1 MLFVRFFEGEASG
14 MDRRRPLPTDQ
25 MQRLREAASA
35 CVDIPMIMRSLPD
48 AIRAACKQSVA
59 S

>member
-1 MLFVRFFEGEASG
+1 MRFYEGEGSG

-35 CVDIPMIMRSLPD
+35 CVDIPVIMSSLPD
-48 AIRAACKQSVA
+48 AIRAACKQSAA